1 MRCLMDGF
9 GLLGAARWYPQRGL
23 LFSDMTCGGVYR
35 YQGDAHGAELIV
47 AHRKG
52 IGGLVAHRD
61 GGLVVAGR
69 NVAIKGFDGT
79 TTVIAEPANDES
91 FFNDLTADRHGRLIV
106 GSVGI
111 GPSPR
116 EGVRG
121 GRCRPG
127 RLYRLD
133 VDGTRTVL
141 AEDVLASNGLGTSP
155 DGDVLYHVDSY
166 RQTIWAFD
174 DADNRRKFADTSDY
188 GGVPAGIAV
197 AADGIVYVPMAGSG
211 VVLGWDA
218 DGKIVAE
225 LPVPQPLVTSICF
238 GVGDLR
244 SLFVLTGVN
253 DEHEDER
260 GGAVYV
266 TTAPSVGQ
274 ASPVCAVVPRGD
286 PSG

>member
-1 MRCLMDGF
+1 
-9 GLLGAARWYPQRGL
+9 
-23 LFSDMTCGGVYR
+23 
-35 YQGDAHGAELIV
+35 
-47 AHRKG
+47 
-52 IGGLVAHRD
+52 
-61 GGLVVAGR
+61 VVAGS

-91 FFNDLTADRHGRLIV
+91 FFDDLTADRHGRLIV

-133 VDGTRTVL
+133 TDGTRTVL
-141 AEDVLASNGLGTSP
+141 AEDVLASNELGTSP

-188 GGVPAGIAV
+188 GGVPDGIAV

-238 GVGDLR
+238 GAGDLR

-274 ASPVCAVVPRGD
+274 ASPVCAVVLRGD
-286 PSG
+286 LRR